1 MQSLYCQARP
11 LDGGPDDEVAYGRLP
26 TGSGA
31 GLPAKMG
38 LWRGRSPS
46 GEISFIGHA
55 LRFVIVSPLQ
65 QPGMM
70 THRFSDVRAELR
82 RIGGTVH
89 AFAAL
94 GAALRLFQA
103 KRYCPAHSTGSVS
116 SRFPRPWR
124 M

>member
-11 LDGGPDDEVAYGRLP
+11 LDGGRTTRSATAGCRHAAAPAYRQRWGF
-26 TGSGA
+26 GGGEA
-31 GLPAKMG
+31 HPA
-38 LWRGRSPS
+38 
-46 GEISFIGHA
+46 EISFIGPA
-55 LRFVIVSPLQ
+55 LRFVIVSLLQ

>member
-1 MQSLYCQARP
+1 MQSLYCLARP
-11 LDGGPDDEVAYGRLP
+11 LDGGTDDEVGYGRLP
-26 TGSGA
+26 TRSGA
-31 GLPAKMG
+31 GLSAKMG
-38 LWRGRSPS
+38 FGGGEAHP

-70 THRFSDVRAELR
+70 THRFSNVRPELR
-82 RIGGTVH
+82 GIGGTVH

-103 KRYCPAHSTGSVS
+103 KRHCPAHSTGSVS
-116 SRFPRPWR
+116 SRFPRAWR